1 MVDNLQGLNGKD
13 PLESTREELL
23 IEHDFLREKLFSMV
37 EAMKARQLIEKLE
50 SIEVVIQRHNKVIA
64 EQRATII
71 EQNAQINEHRRRVG
85 ALEDTLRLS
94 KEEKVC
100 VRARERERNRNRN
113 RHRKKGHTHIRVHFC
128 IFNVLRR
135 EGKIKAC
142 E

>member
-1 MVDNLQGLNGKD
+1 MVHNLQGLNGKD

-23 IEHDFLREKLFSMV
+23 IEHDFLRDKLFSMV

-64 EQRATII
+64 EQSATIM

-100 VRARERERNRNRN
+100 VRARERESRNRKRK
-113 RHRKKGHTHIRVHFC
+113 RKKGHTHTSEFISAS
-128 IFNVLRR
+128 LMS
-135 EGKIKAC
+135 
-142 E
+142 

>member
-23 IEHDFLREKLFSMV
+23 IEHDFLRDKLFSMV

-50 SIEVVIQRHNKVIA
+50 SIEVVMQRHNKVIA
-64 EQRATII
+64 EQSATIM

-100 VRARERERNRNRN
+100 VCSRERERRNRK
-113 RHRKKGHTHIRVHFC
+113 RKRKDTHTHIKEC
-128 IFNVLRR
+128 ISASLMS
-135 EGKIKAC
+135 
-142 E
+142 

>member
-1 MVDNLQGLNGKD
+1 MVHNLQGLNGKD

-23 IEHDFLREKLFSMV
+23 IEHDFLREKLLSMV
-37 EAMKARQLIEKLE
+37 EAMKGRQLIEKLE

-64 EQRATII
+64 EQSATIM

-100 VRARERERNRNRN
+100 VRARERESRNRKRK
-113 RHRKKGHTHIRVHFC
+113 RKKGHTHTSEFISAS
-128 IFNVLRR
+128 LMS
-135 EGKIKAC
+135 
-142 E
+142 